1 MRLKVSGGLKERALF
16 LAWMLLAPAV
26 WSADFD
32 KEFEVDVWTETDAKL
47 PAFPDQSNLIPFSV
61 GTKTDTKF
69 LIDGGSISVGSD
81 GVVRYTLVIVSAQ
94 GARNVSYE
102 GMRCET
108 TERKYYAF
116 GRPDGTW
123 SQARSDKWVR
133 INRDGNNHHSEIFF
147 NYFCPGKSLAIRDA
161 EDARRI
167 LRSGG
172 VSGR

>member
-1 MRLKVSGGLKERALF
+1 MRLIVSRRLKWLALF
-16 LAWMLLAPAV
+16 FAWMLVVPA
-26 WSADFD
+26 SRAADFD
-32 KEFEVDVWTETDAKL
+32 KEFEVNIWAETDVKL
-47 PAFPDQSNLIPFSV
+47 PAFPEQANLIPFSV
-61 GTKTDTKF
+61 GTKNDTKF
-69 LIDGGSISVGSD
+69 LIDGSSISVGGD

-108 TERKYYAF
+108 AERKYYAF
-116 GRPDGTW
+116 GRPDGAW
-123 SQARSDKWVR
+123 SQARGDKWIR
-133 INRDGNNHHSEIFF
+133 INRDSNNHHSEIFF
-147 NYFCPGKSLAIRDA
+147 NYFCPGKFLALRDA